1 MGAPNALVRGD
12 TPDSGR
18 EPERS
23 RTEEGA
29 VTVSQ
34 IGHHRYMSSLPESIG
49 QLARGLSR
57 LFRLPSAAIL
67 LLATAAAGLALLLAV
82 VNLTTADPAS
92 AGHWVV
98 LGLAVLLALPVALFA
113 FRRRRWLRAVETSAP
128 AVVSTELVAPDELA
142 DRVSE
147 QMGAAPGGEDV
158 QSVLEAITEGRV
170 PPGTGTGARAR
181 LTRWLGS
188 GRLGVL
194 GYALTRTEQAQ
205 RALLVAAGGPVAAPY
220 LKPDLRVTMLALL
233 GTLVAIPL
241 AGLLAIILALVLLTG

>member
-1 MGAPNALVRGD
+1 MTARLFRHD
-12 TPDSGR
+12 
-18 EPERS
+18 
-23 RTEEGA
+23 
-29 VTVSQ
+29 
-34 IGHHRYMSSLPESIG
+34 RYMSSLPESIG

-82 VNLTTADPAS
+82 VNLTTADPAT

-98 LGLAVLLALPVALFA
+98 LGLAVLLALPVVLFA
-113 FRRRRWLRAVETSAP
+113 IRRRRWLRAVETSAP
-128 AVVSTELVAPDELA
+128 AVLSTDLVAPDELA

-147 QMGAAPGGEDV
+147 QMGTAPGGQDV
-158 QSVLEAITEGRV
+158 HVVLEAITEGRV

-181 LTRWLGS
+181 MTRWLGS

-220 LKPDLRVTMLALL
+220 LKPDLRVTVLALL
-233 GTLVAIPL
+233 GTLVAVPL